1 MKEFYYLRVPG
12 KNEACLTV
20 HAVET
25 AELKPQSGLNRTM
38 TKTLLIDF

>member
-20 HAVET
+20 HTVEME
-25 AELKPQSGLNRTM
+25 ELKPHSELNRSM
-38 TKTLLIDF
+38 AKPLLIDF